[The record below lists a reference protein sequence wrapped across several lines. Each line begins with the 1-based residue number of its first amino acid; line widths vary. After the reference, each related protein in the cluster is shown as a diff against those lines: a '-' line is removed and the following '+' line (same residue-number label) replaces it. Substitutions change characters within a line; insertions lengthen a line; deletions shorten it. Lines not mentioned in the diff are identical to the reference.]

1 VLRLTA
7 FAVAATLSLVAA
19 PAPAAATH
27 DHAAMQPAA
36 KAASAAPAEG
46 EVRKLDAAKGKVVLK
61 HGPLAALGMPA
72 MTMEF
77 TAKDP
82 KALANLKVGDK
93 VRFTPE
99 QAKDGTL
106 VATAIEP
113 VRN

>member
-1 VLRLTA
+1 MLRLIILVFGSVLTLC
-7 FAVAATLSLVAA
+7 AAGALAA
-19 PAPAAATH
+19 PAH
-27 DHAAMQPAA
+27 DHSAMQPAA
-36 KAASAAPAEG
+36 TAARVAPAEG

-106 VATAIEP
+106 VAAAIEP

>member
-1 VLRLTA
+1 MLRL
-7 FAVAATLSLVAA
+7 SLLALALGLVTPLAPAA
-19 PAPAAATH
+19 PAH

-36 KAASAAPAEG
+36 TAARAAPAEG
-46 EVRKLDAAKGKVVLK
+46 EVRKVDSAKGKVVLK
-61 HGPLAALGMPA
+61 HGPLVALDMPP

-82 KALANLKVGDK
+82 KALASLKVGDK

-106 VATAIEP
+106 LVTAIEP

>member
-1 VLRLTA
+1 MSRPTFLALA
-7 FAVAATLSLVAA
+7 SALALAATAVTAA
-19 PAPAAATH
+19 PTH
-27 DHAAMQPAA
+27 DHSTMQPAA
-36 KAASAAPAEG
+36 SAATAAPAEG
-46 EVRKLDAAKGKVVLK
+46 EVRKLDTVKGKIVLK
-61 HGPLAALGMPA
+61 HGPLAAIGMPA

>member
-1 VLRLTA
+1 MLPLSA
-7 FAVAATLSLVAA
+7 LALAATLSLAA
-19 PAPAAATH
+19 SPAPAAAPH

-36 KAASAAPAEG
+36 TAARAAPADG
-46 EVRKLDAAKGKVVLK
+46 EVRKVDAAKGKVVLK
-61 HGPLAALGMPA
+61 HGPLVALDMPA

-82 KALANLKVGDK
+82 KALAGLKVGDR
-93 VRFTPE
+93 VRFVPE

-106 VATAIEP
+106 LVTTIEP